1 MPLPS
6 PKGLQDKDDF
16 LSSCMSS
23 DKMRSEFPDSKQR
36 YAVCAS
42 QWKKAKAS
50 NEPIEIDLK
59 EESSR

>member
-6 PKGLQDKDDF
+6 PKGLQGKDEF
-16 LSSCMSS
+16 LSSCMAG
-23 DKMRSEFPDSKQR
+23 DKMSAEFPDSKQR
-36 YAVCAS
+36 YAVCQS

-50 NEPIEIDLK
+50 AKPIEVDLK